1 MAELLAQLNSEMAS
15 VVAQVQRSLVQI
27 RNGRHGM
34 GAGIIW
40 RPDGLIVTNAH
51 VVGQPAP
58 RVRLAD
64 GQTYAAR
71 ILAHDARRDLA
82 ALQVDA
88 GGLPAVEMGDSRAL
102 QAGEWVMALGHPW
115 GIGGAATAGVVIG
128 AGPDWPRTPWAGQ
141 EWILVRLHLRPG
153 YSGGPL
159 IDARGRL
166 VGINSMV
173 VGPELGAAVP
183 VHVVEAFLQR
193 DAPRRA
199 SPAAEAIV

>member
-1 MAELLAQLNSEMAS
+1 MAELLARLNSEMAS
-15 VVAQVQRSLVQI
+15 LVAQVQRSLVQI

-88 GGLPAVEMGDSRAL
+88 GGGAG
-102 QAGEWVMALGHPW
+102 AGE
-115 GIGGAATAGVVIG
+115 GG
-128 AGPDWPRTPWAGQ
+128 
-141 EWILVRLHLRPG
+141 
-153 YSGGPL
+153 GG
-159 IDARGRL
+159 G
-166 VGINSMV
+166 G
-173 VGPELGAAVP
+173 
-183 VHVVEAFLQR
+183 
-193 DAPRRA
+193 
-199 SPAAEAIV
+199 